1 MSTDPSARLAQ
12 YEEILRRVASGIRD
26 AQLYAPE
33 HPLVGRNVDG
43 LLTAL
48 KPLLHTHASVTLGV
62 VENEFVVAD
71 TPLTKASSGMKDLID
86 RLRSNKVERISFERG
101 VTADEVIGLMLGIA
115 RLSAKAPAA
124 EPSWQFPHIRVGRI
138 TSEEPGRDGIVSD
151 MAAIRQLYS
160 NAVSAAEAAW
170 ESAATEG
177 TPDVPAALHAVEGL
191 ADAVTQNRT
200 ALVALTAMRNYDN
213 YTFTHMVNVSILTM
227 GQARA
232 LGIEGRLLRE
242 FGLSALMH
250 DIGKVRTPK
259 EILQKPE
266 RLTEQEFVIM
276 RRHPVEGAEILRR
289 TPEMPILAPVVAFEH
304 HLRLDGTGYPEHAER
319 PALNLGTMMC
329 SIADV
334 YDAMRSQ
341 RAYQQAFPTD
351 RVLAVLQ
358 KNDGAH
364 FDQQLVRRFVQLL
377 GIYPPG
383 TLVTL
388 TSGEVAVVMRVH
400 APDPYRPRVKVL
412 YAADRRRHD
421 FPVERNLWER
431 RPDGSEAE
439 SIVGPVEPSEYGID
453 PLNYL
458 DVVRGAS

>member
-1 MSTDPSARLAQ
+1 
-12 YEEILRRVASGIRD
+12 
-26 AQLYAPE
+26 
-33 HPLVGRNVDG
+33 
-43 LLTAL
+43 
-48 KPLLHTHASVTLGV
+48 
-62 VENEFVVAD
+62 
-71 TPLTKASSGMKDLID
+71 
-86 RLRSNKVERISFERG
+86 
-101 VTADEVIGLMLGIA
+101 
-115 RLSAKAPAA
+115 
-124 EPSWQFPHIRVGRI
+124 
-138 TSEEPGRDGIVSD
+138 
-151 MAAIRQLYS
+151 MAAIRQLYAS
-160 NAVSAAEAAW
+160 RGLGRGGGVGERR
-170 ESAATEG
+170 G
-177 TPDVPAALHAVEGL
+177 RRQPDVPAALHAVEGL

-304 HLRLDGTGYPEHAER
+304 HLRLDGTGYPEGAR
-319 PALNLGTMMC
+319 RSALNLGTMIC

-351 RVLAVLQ
+351 RVLAVL
-358 KNDGAH
+358 KKDDGAH
-364 FDQQLVRRFVQLL
+364 FDAQLVRRFVQLL

-383 TLVTL
+383 TLVKL
-388 TSGEVAVVMRVH
+388 ASDAVAVVTRVH
-400 APDPYRPRVKVL
+400 APDPYRPRVKL
-412 YAADRRRHD
+412 LFA
-421 FPVERNLWER
+421 
-431 RPDGSEAE
+431 PDGTRLRRARSSGTSGSAAPTARPPTASSARSTRRCTA
-439 SIVGPVEPSEYGID
+439 SI
-453 PLNYL
+453 
-458 DVVRGAS
+458 R